1 MSGYV
6 FNEIAQT
13 KDKKKNTRVTSRS
26 ASGWGLEESLL
37 RPTYFF
43 FFLREKWEWGE
54 EPEKSNQV
62 TKDIENEFFK
72 KKLMGMQLFHL

>member
-1 MSGYV
+1 M
-6 FNEIAQT
+6 FLMKLPKLKT
-13 KDKKKNTRVTSRS
+13 KKKTQEWQV
-26 ASGWGLEESLL
+26 GVLL
-37 RPTYFF
+37 GEVWKNLYWDLPTFF